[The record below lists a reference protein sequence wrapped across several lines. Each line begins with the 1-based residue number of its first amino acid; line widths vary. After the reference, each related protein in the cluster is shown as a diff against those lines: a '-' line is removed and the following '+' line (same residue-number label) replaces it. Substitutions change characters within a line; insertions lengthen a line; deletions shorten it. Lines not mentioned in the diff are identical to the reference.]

1 MFRFINNNLYFFLCQ
16 SADWQCVIQAEDEE
30 CAATMAIEKLMFED
44 ENGKSTYKLSVATVV
59 EKLKNNM
66 IEDGGLY
73 HDPVVFY
80 TPLILANAGFHTEA
94 ANLEKVLE
102 TLAQELE
109 NE

>member
-1 MFRFINNNLYFFLCQ
+1 MFRFINDNLYFFLCQ

-30 CAATMAIEKLMFED
+30 SAATMAMEKLMFED
-44 ENGKSTYKLSVATVV
+44 DEKKSNYKLSVATVV

-66 IEDGGLY
+66 IEDGGAEE
-73 HDPVVFY
+73 PVVFY

-102 TLAQELE
+102 TLAKELE